1 MNYVIASDFHDDYK
15 TLEQLLTT
23 YNGSDVQI
31 VLLGDYFDSRGSK
44 GDPKEMA
51 RVLTSLY
58 KGEYELANEP
68 IILLGNHDDF
78 MLGTVE
84 QSSLDYQTWMLNGG
98 KRTLD
103 RLGFHHRI
111 TMEKAREFLLE
122 EYPEVISLLSN
133 AKLYYEN
140 SDLIAL
146 HAGLDWSLDDPRDTS
161 MEDMLWLREEY
172 LGDLPDNPMPNKL
185 GKPIVTG
192 HTPVQNYQDSSDIM
206 ILKANDACQPMF
218 LIDGGSNSGYS
229 NGKVN
234 VLILDEEGKCVGTD
248 YVR

>member
-1 MNYVIASDFHDDYK
+1 MNYVFAGDFHDDYK

-23 YNGSDVQI
+23 YNGADVQL
-31 VLLGDYFDSRGSK
+31 VLLGDYFDSRGGG
-44 GDPKEMA
+44 GDPKGMA
-51 RVLTSLY
+51 RVLTNLY
-58 KGEYELANEP
+58 NGEYEFANWP

-84 QSSLDYQTWMLNGG
+84 QSDLDYQTWMLNGG

-103 RLGFHHRI
+103 KLGFHHRI
-111 TMEKAREFLLE
+111 TMEKARDFLLT

-133 AKLYYEN
+133 ARLYYEDDN
-140 SDLIAL
+140 VFAV
-146 HAGLDWSLDDPRDTS
+146 HAGLDWSLEDPRDTFTD
-161 MEDMLWLREEY
+161 DMLWLREEY
-172 LGDLPDNPMPNKL
+172 LGDLPENPAPNKL

-206 ILKANDACQPMF
+206 ILKANDNDTVRY

-234 VLILDEEGKCVGTD
+234 VLMLSF
-248 YVR
+248 

>member
-1 MNYVIASDFHDDYK
+1 MQYVISSDFHDDYK
-15 TLEQLLTT
+15 TLEHLLTT
-23 YNGSDVQI
+23 YNGPNVQLI
-31 VLLGDYFDSRGSK
+31 LLGDYFDSRGGG
-44 GDPKEMA
+44 GDPKGMA
-51 RVLTSLY
+51 RVLTNLY
-58 KGEYELANEP
+58 NRVYEFANEP

-78 MLGTVE
+78 ILGTVE

-103 RLGFHHRI
+103 KLGFHHRI

-133 AKLYYEN
+133 ARLYYEN
-140 SDLIAL
+140 SDLIAV
-146 HAGLDWSLDDPRDTS
+146 HAGLDWSLDDPRDTFTD
-161 MEDMLWLREEY
+161 DMLWLREEY
-172 LGDLPDNPMPNKL
+172 IGDLPDNPMPNKL

-192 HTPVQNYQDSSDIM
+192 HTPVQNYQDSNQVM
-206 ILKANDACQPMF
+206 ILKANEDDVPRY

-234 VLILDEEGKCVGTD
+234 VLMLSF
-248 YVR
+248 

>member
-1 MNYVIASDFHDDYK
+1 MNYIFASDFHDDYK
-15 TLEQLLTT
+15 TLEHLLTT
-23 YNGSDVQI
+23 YNEPSVQL
-31 VLLGDYFDSRGSK
+31 VLLGDYFDSRGGG
-44 GDPKEMA
+44 GDPKEVA
-51 RVLTSLY
+51 RVLTNLY
-58 KGEYELANEP
+58 NGVYEFANEP

-78 MLGTVE
+78 ILGTVE

-103 RLGFHHRI
+103 KLGFHHRI
-111 TMEKAREFLLE
+111 TMEKAREFLLA

-133 AKLYYEN
+133 ARLYYEN
-140 SDLIAL
+140 SDLIAV
-146 HAGLDWSLDDPRDTS
+146 HAGLDWSLDDPRDTFTD
-161 MEDMLWLREEY
+161 DMLWLREEY

-192 HTPVQNYQDSSDIM
+192 HTPVQNYQDSNQVM
-206 ILKANDACQPMF
+206 ILKATEDDVPRY

-234 VLILDEEGKCVGTD
+234 VLMLSF
-248 YVR
+248 